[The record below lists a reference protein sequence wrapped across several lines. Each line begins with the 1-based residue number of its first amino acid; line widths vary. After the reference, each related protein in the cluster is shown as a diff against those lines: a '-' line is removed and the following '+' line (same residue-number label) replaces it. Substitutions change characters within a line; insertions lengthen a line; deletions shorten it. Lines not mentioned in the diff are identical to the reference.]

1 MMKIFIISRTNYD
14 EPKRI
19 RQQLADLL
27 AEDYDVVYC
36 QPNNLPAKPAS
47 NISYR
52 KFDFICRF
60 SSLPFVNFVN
70 AYRLKMFI
78 RDNVEKEDVII
89 NFLPD
94 IGLINLAEYK
104 VISFLNDDFA
114 SMAPSLTKRWL
125 EYLTQRMID
134 QSRHALFS
142 SKRLLEKYARTTPS
156 DVFYPWATVVPDET
170 KLGVKRNRIVFW
182 GYIGQHLDF
191 DKVKELLAYIT
202 NHDLDY
208 SVEFFGPVEPSVDH
222 LLNSLKSRYSK
233 FEFYP
238 PCGFEE
244 LKPES
249 IAFALELIKP
259 GKKFGSFVEV
269 PNKAPNF
276 IVHGIPLI
284 YSGLDLPKESYFI
297 YIDFLQSL
305 LNCNESDKKN
315 SVNFGGAIDFT
326 CDARKK
332 LLKRVLDV

>member
-1 MMKIFIISRTNYD
+1 MKIFIISRTNYD

-36 QPNNLPAKPAS
+36 QPNILPAKYSP
-47 NISYR
+47 NISYM
-52 KFDFICRF
+52 KFDFINRF
-60 SSLPFVNFVN
+60 SSIPFVNVVN
-70 AYRLKMFI
+70 AFRLRKFI
-78 RDNVEKEDVII
+78 RENVTADDIII
-89 NFLPD
+89 NFMPEL
-94 IGLINLAEYK
+94 GLINLK
-104 VISFLNDDFA
+104 QHKLISFLNDDFA
-114 SMAPSLTKRWL
+114 SMAPSLTKGWL

-142 SKRLLEKYARTTPS
+142 SKRLLEKYAKTTPA

-170 KLGVKRNRIVFW
+170 KLDVKRNRIVFW

-191 DKVKELLAYIT
+191 DKVEELLAYIT
-202 NHDLDY
+202 KHDLDY
-208 SVEFFGPVEPSVDH
+208 SIEFFGPVEPSVNDV
-222 LLNSLKSRYSK
+222 LNSLQSRYSK

-259 GKKFGSFVEV
+259 GKKFGSFIEV

-276 IVHGIPLI
+276 IVHGIPLV
-284 YSGLDLPKESYFI
+284 YSGIDLPKESYFI
-297 YIDFLQSL
+297 CLDFLQSL
-305 LNCNESDKKN
+305 LNSSESDKKN
-315 SVNFGGAIDFT
+315 SVNLGGAIDFT
-326 CDARKK
+326 FDARKK
-332 LLKRVLDV
+332 LLKRLLDV